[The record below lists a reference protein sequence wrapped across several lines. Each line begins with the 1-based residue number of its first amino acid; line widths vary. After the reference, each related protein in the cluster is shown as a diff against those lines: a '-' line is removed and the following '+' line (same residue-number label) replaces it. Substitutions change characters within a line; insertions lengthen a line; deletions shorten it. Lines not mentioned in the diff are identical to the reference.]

1 MGQNLEWRRASAA
14 ETMQTP
20 LDHMLDIDGT
30 DAALQWAKTIDHIE
44 RPIVALAAEYPEG
57 GEGTLHDHRRAQ
69 LLYSCAG
76 VMTVTTAAGSWIVPQ
91 QHALWIPGG
100 LAHRTRY
107 CGPVRLRTLY
117 LDPLPGHESPRHCR
131 LFKISSLLRALI
143 DEAMAIPT
151 EYDLA
156 GRDRAIMDLI
166 LYEIA
171 RMPDAPLTAPLPR
184 DPRLA
189 RICREILLD
198 PGSDHDIDHWTRVGA
213 LSRRTLARVFLR
225 ETGMSFT
232 DWRQRVRLLEALV
245 RITSGQPI
253 TTVALDMGY
262 ESASSFTAMF
272 RRNLGV
278 PPTVYVRRMSMAS
291 E

>member
-1 MGQNLEWRRASAA
+1 MGQSLEPHRSPEA
-14 ETMQTP
+14 ETMLTP
-20 LDHMLDIDGT
+20 LDHMIDIDGT
-30 DAALQWAKTIDHIE
+30 AAALNWANTIEQLE

-57 GEGTLHDHRRAQ
+57 GEGASHVHRRAQ

-76 VMTVTTAAGSWIVPQ
+76 VMTVTTANGNWIVPHH
-91 QHALWIPGG
+91 HALWIPGG
-100 LAHRTRY
+100 LEHRTRY

-117 LDPLPGHESPRHCR
+117 LDPLPQHERIATCR
-131 LFKISSLLRALI
+131 LFKVSQLLRCLI
-143 DEAMAIPT
+143 DEAMALPT
-151 EYDLA
+151 EYGLV
-156 GRDRAIMDLI
+156 GRDRAVMDLV
-166 LYEIA
+166 LHEIG
-171 RMPDAPLTAPLPR
+171 RMPDAPLTAPLPK
-184 DPRLA
+184 DQRLA

-198 PGSDHDIDHWTRVGA
+198 PGSDHDIEHWTRVGG
-213 LSRRTLARVFLR
+213 LSRRTLARLFLR

-272 RRNLGV
+272 RRNLGS
-278 PPTVYVRRMSMAS
+278 PPSIYILKSS
-291 E
+291 EQR